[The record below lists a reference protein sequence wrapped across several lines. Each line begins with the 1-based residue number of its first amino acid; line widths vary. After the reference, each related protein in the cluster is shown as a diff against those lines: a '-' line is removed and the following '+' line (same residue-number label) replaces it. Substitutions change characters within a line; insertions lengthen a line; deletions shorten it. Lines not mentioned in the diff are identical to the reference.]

1 LSKKSEDQE
10 ILQEISTF
18 IREPKI
24 ITLSNGKTL
33 EIKPLSWKKELQLI
47 NILGKALSEGISLSQ
62 LTEETSLGAIYSTSS
77 FIANLLQVAPEILT
91 EMVVVISE
99 LDRETIENELI
110 LDDLVEIV
118 YPFLLSILI
127 RLKKVVK
134 EKVLPV
140 VQQVMK

>member
-1 LSKKSEDQE
+1 MSKKSEEQE
-10 ILQEISTF
+10 ILQEISAF
-18 IREPKI
+18 IKEPKI

-47 NILGKALSEGISLSQ
+47 NILGKALSEGVSLSQ
-62 LTEETSLGAIYSTSS
+62 LTEEASLGSIYSTSS

-134 EKVLPV
+134 EKVLPIF
-140 VQQVMK
+140 QQVMK

>member
-1 LSKKSEDQE
+1 MSKKSEDQE

-77 FIANLLQVAPEILT
+77 FIANLLQIAPEILT